1 MSSQGN
7 YARDFDRSSHST
19 SLTDA
24 ATLFSVPAFNP
35 GKKSPTKTKTRN
47 AKHSVENRK
56 NNFKKGI
63 DPDANRQ
70 LRTNIG
76 RNVTTLNKKKT
87 IAHLRSELRTS
98 LEHQNRT
105 KLNGV
110 DSENPNPNRLGSE
123 REIYTGTVREKVYNF
138 YTIHNP
144 MKLDEVDK
152 LLAKYSRNEEE
163 LLKKLAKKYEVD
175 PSVFGIVQSSPT
187 LEGNVV
193 ATGPFL
199 TYVGRSTSTTF
210 GSLASPAK
218 WKSKSNGFGPINQIP
233 GGGSKGRTTLTSL
246 KTHVGDVRTS
256 SDNHSDDDMDCD

>member
-1 MSSQGN
+1 MSNQGN
-7 YARDFDRSSHST
+7 YARAFDRSSHST

-35 GKKSPTKTKTRN
+35 GKKSTTKPKRRNTKQ
-47 AKHSVENRK
+47 VENRRST
-56 NNFKKGI
+56 FKKGI
-63 DPDANRQ
+63 DSDVNRQ
-70 LRTNIG
+70 LRSSIG
-76 RNVTTLNKKKT
+76 RNVTKLNKTKT
-87 IAHLRSELRTS
+87 ISHLRSDAKT
-98 LEHQNRT
+98 LEHQNST
-105 KLNGV
+105 KLSI
-110 DSENPNPNRLGSE
+110 DSENPNPKRLGSK
-123 REIYTGTVREKVYNF
+123 REIYTGTPMEKVYKF

-144 MKLDEVDK
+144 TKVAEDDK

-163 LLKKLAKKYEVD
+163 LLKKQYKVD

-199 TYVGRSTSTTF
+199 THAGSSTSTTF
-210 GSLASPAK
+210 GSLASLAK
-218 WKSKSNGFGPINQIP
+218 WKSKSYGFGPINQIP

>member
-1 MSSQGN
+1 MHGLSIVH
-7 YARDFDRSSHST
+7 RPRHHSPM
-19 SLTDA
+19 LQPF
-24 ATLFSVPAFNP
+24 FSVPAFNP
-35 GKKSPTKTKTRN
+35 GKKSPTKPKKRN
-47 AKHSVENRK
+47 AKQVENRK

-63 DPDANRQ
+63 DPDVNRQ
-70 LRTNIG
+70 LRTKIG
-76 RNVTTLNKKKT
+76 RNVTKLNKKKT
-87 IAHLRSELRTS
+87 IAQVRTS

-123 REIYTGTVREKVYNF
+123 REIYTGTVREKVYTF
-138 YTIHNP
+138 YTTHNP
-144 MKLDEVDK
+144 TKLDEVDR

-163 LLKKLAKKYEVD
+163 LLERLAKKYRVD
-175 PSVFGIVQSSPT
+175 PSVFGIIQSSPT

-199 TYVGRSTSTTF
+199 TYVGSSTSTTF

-218 WKSKSNGFGPINQIP
+218 WKSKSHGFGPINQIP

-246 KTHVGDVRTS
+246 KTHVGDVRTT